1 MRMRALVLAAAVGLL
16 GIPGLATAAPAAPS
30 PAQTGIAQTGIAPQP
45 EFLLVRDGCGPG
57 WYRASWQDRWGRW
70 RQSCRQ
76 IEAWRERGPVNGGG
90 WGRPQWRPGWGY
102 YR

>member
-1 MRMRALVLAAAVGLL
+1 MHMKALALAAAVGLL
-16 GIPGLATAAPAAPS
+16 GIPGLANAAPAAPS
-30 PAQTGIAQTGIAPQP
+30 PAQTGIATHP
-45 EFLLVRDGCGPG
+45 EFLPVRDGCGPG

-70 RQSCRQ
+70 HQSCRQ
-76 IEAWRERGPVNGGG
+76 INAWRERGPVNGGW